1 MVKIYEVKGKLYDKI
16 QELIEKAEEPL
27 TDDEIIE
34 LRLYLFQQLI
44 EMNCGLNKNGDCLPT
59 YIKVGAFGSAYITL
73 EYHK

>member
-16 QELIEKAEEPL
+16 QELIEKTEEKL
-27 TDDEIIE
+27 TGDQIIE

-44 EMNCGLNKNGDCLPT
+44 ETNCGWKEKGDCLPT
-59 YIKVGAFGSAYITL
+59 YIKVGAYGNDYITL